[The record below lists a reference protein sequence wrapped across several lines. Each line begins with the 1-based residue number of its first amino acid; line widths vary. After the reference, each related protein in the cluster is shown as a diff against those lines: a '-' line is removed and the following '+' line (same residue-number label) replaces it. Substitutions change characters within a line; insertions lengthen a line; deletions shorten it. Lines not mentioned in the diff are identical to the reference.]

1 VKKGAMILAAALLA
15 GAIGGLL
22 STSGARAGSTAA
34 PTFGKSIVLRGA
46 QGGEPSIAVDTTS
59 TKSRGDIYVG
69 AIGDANGPTEWH
81 SYNGGSTWSK
91 PVPFDLN
98 GPARGG
104 DEDLVVNTNGNLIA
118 TDLNVS
124 HASVQVSTDQGKTFS
139 DGTITAPEDDR
150 PWLTADGN
158 NVYVAYHDFVAEE
171 PTVCTSIDGGQTF
184 ATCVPAYNS
193 DPGSQS
199 ACAENTVPARALSID
214 PKTKSLNFL
223 YSCSTAAENAAHPP
237 YGPLHDY
244 YLAQSTDGGV
254 TWTTYPVFLANT
266 SKGKQPNYANI
277 FGTLA
282 IDSKGNY
289 YALFD
294 GTKDDANADKN
305 TYHVL
310 LAVSKNH
317 GKTWSKP
324 IRVDHDFNGRGT
336 HELADLAVT
345 TPGNVDVVWY
355 GTKRSGEPNGVCG
368 TIASQSPCT
377 NSKGKKDG
385 FPAYTSKKAPKWRV
399 YMAQS
404 LNALAAHPTFREVVV
419 DTKPTHYGRLCSN
432 GIVCGSSDRS
442 LLDFISVGIDC
453 GGYAHVTYGG
463 NTKKQEKK
471 GQTWIHVSNQ
481 TGGQRLA
488 APASCS
494 KKK

>member
-1 VKKGAMILAAALLA
+1 MILTAALLA

-22 STSGARAGSTAA
+22 STSGARAGKTAA
-34 PTFGKSIVLRGA
+34 PKFGPSIVLPAA
-46 QGGEPSIAVDTTS
+46 QGGEPSIAIDTTS
-59 TKSRGDIYVG
+59 TKSRGNIYVG

-81 SYNGGSTWSK
+81 SSNGGRTWSK

-124 HASVQVSTDQGKTFS
+124 HASVQVSTDQGKTFDS
-139 DGTITAPEDDR
+139 GTITAPEDDR
-150 PWLTADGN
+150 PWLTANGSD
-158 NVYVAYHDFVAEE
+158 VYVAYHDFVAED
-171 PTVCTSIDGGQTF
+171 PIVCHSIDGGQTF
-184 ATCVPAYNS
+184 PTCIQAFGPGGSVS
-193 DPGSQS
+193 D
-199 ACAENTVPARALSID
+199 CAENTIPGRSLAID

-223 YSCSTAAENAAHPP
+223 YSCSTSAENANHPP

-254 TWTTYPVFLANT
+254 TWTTYTVFNANT
-266 SKGKQPNYANI
+266 SKGQQPNFANI

-294 GTKDDANADKN
+294 GTKDDANANKRADS
-305 TYHVL
+305 YHVYL
-310 LAVSKNH
+310 VVSKNH
-317 GKTWSKP
+317 GQTWSKP
-324 IRVDHDFNGRGT
+324 IKVDRDFRGGGT
-336 HELADLAVT
+336 HELAHFAVT

-355 GTKRSGEPNGVCG
+355 GTKRTGEPNGFCG
-368 TIASQSPCT
+368 TVASQSPCT
-377 NSKGKKDG
+377 NAKGKPDG

-399 YMAQS
+399 YLAQS
-404 LNALAAHPTFREVVV
+404 LNALAKRPTFREVVV
-419 DTKPTHYGRLCSN
+419 DKKPTHYGQLCSN

-442 LLDFISVGIDC
+442 LLDFISVGVDC
-453 GGYAHVTYGG
+453 SGFAHVTYGG